1 RRAMH
6 LAMDRHTLV
15 EVVKDTAPMQVGGF
29 VYPFHEMSTPR
40 AELEKKLGYQKD
52 IKPAVQEARRLMKEA
67 GYGQG
72 IKGLDFVVRDANTFK
87 LWAVAIQAMLKE
99 HLNIE
104 CNLRVVQ
111 ISQWFDEVGGGNFDL
126 GISAIVSSLMDP
138 SDYFSAWY
146 GKDGPQNYSYWTNPG
161 FHDLANQIERELDDN
176 RRKTMVRKAED
187 ILEQD
192 PPLIPVSYEQIY
204 DAWYNKVKGQNPSTY
219 FGIYDVVRW
228 DQVWL
233 A

>member
-1 RRAMH
+1 
-6 LAMDRHTLV
+6 
-15 EVVKDTAPMQVGGF
+15 
-29 VYPFHEMSTPR
+29 
-40 AELEKKLGYQKD
+40 
-52 IKPAVQEARRLMKEA
+52 MKEA
-67 GYGQG
+67 GYANG
-72 IKGLDFVVRDANTFK
+72 IKNLDFVVRDANTFK

-99 HLNIE
+99 HVNIE

-111 ISQWFDEVGGGNFDL
+111 ISQWFEEVGAGNFDL

-176 RRKTMVRKAED
+176 RRRTMVRKAED
-187 ILEQD
+187 ILESD

-204 DAWYNKVKGQNPSTY
+204 DAWYNKVHGQNPSTY

-228 DQVWL
+228 DNVWL